1 MSATTVLLTG
11 IGGCIGTAVLERL
24 RKDGVKVV
32 GLAHE
37 TMPDADLVADFRDD
51 ASLAH
56 AISAINCKLD
66 GVVLAHGVL
75 EPGPV
80 DHVSPARWRRL
91 MDINAN
97 SLYAI
102 IHLCLP
108 LFSARASIV
117 AVSST
122 AAFDHSPVGGPHYTA
137 GKWAVNGMVRH
148 LAFDLGHLRNRVI
161 ETLHQG
167 FLTFDLNR
175 QLLVVLLQTFDLL
188 EQGPIGNQL
197 FLLLRHQVID
207 TLLRLASCFGLS
219 CTFCFNLIQIG
230 RKGHPG

>member
-37 TMPDADLVADFRDD
+37 TTPDADLVADFRDD

-80 DHVSPARWRRL
+80 DRVSPASWRRL

-148 LAFDLGHLRNRVI
+148 LAFDLGKRGVRINSVCPGLVESPMGHAL
-161 ETLHQG
+161 
-167 FLTFDLNR
+167 LTDEQYDASLAEIPLGRPADASEIADLVAY
-175 QLLVVLLQTFDLL
+175 LL
-188 EQGPIGNQL
+188 GPGSSYITGANVPVSGGY
-197 FLLLRHQVID
+197 R
-207 TLLRLASCFGLS
+207 
-219 CTFCFNLIQIG
+219 
-230 RKGHPG
+230 